1 MECLKFLAWGGI
13 AALESKEMSLQWA
26 AAADG
31 GERIGSGSKVEN
43 GIGALKGRG
52 RALTCELTSIKA
64 KDILE

>member
-31 GERIGSGSKVEN
+31 GERIGSKVEN
-43 GIGALKGRG
+43 GVGALKG

-64 KDILE
+64 KDILA

>member
-31 GERIGSGSKVEN
+31 GERRGSKVEK
-43 GIGALKGRG
+43 GVGALKGWEH
-52 RALTCELTSIKA
+52 ALTCELTSIKA
-64 KDILE
+64 KDILA

>member
-31 GERIGSGSKVEN
+31 GERIGSKVEN
-43 GIGALKGRG
+43 GVGALKGRG

-64 KDILE
+64 KDILA

>member
-31 GERIGSGSKVEN
+31 GGRRGSKVEN
-43 GIGALKGRG
+43 GVGALKGRG